1 MVKKQFIAD
10 RKQGSAGQNIPLNFQ
25 KYTQWLKPTLRFT
38 WHLPVPKPLT
48 AQAAG
53 RGTVGVGCSLPR
65 VGGQL
70 PPSKRWLDTTVLPNS
85 TCDPWCAG
93 VSCVHTTCKTFLK
106 WIELVVQTGLS
117 KRRNCWLYR
126 NVIPCGC
133 EGTPKIY
140 AKYVCLSVL
149 ERLFPSLMSSQ
160 MWEKTCRQCTAMLP

>member
-1 MVKKQFIAD
+1 MAHMTPPSTKAPD
-10 RKQGSAGQNIPLNFQ
+10 STSCRKGHSWCGGFYRAPCPI
-25 KYTQWLKPTLRFT
+25 
-38 WHLPVPKPLT
+38 
-48 AQAAG
+48 
-53 RGTVGVGCSLPR
+53 R

-70 PPSKRWLDTTVLPNS
+70 PPCKRWLDTTVLPNS

-133 EGTPKIY
+133 EGTPKIS
-140 AKYVCLSVL
+140 AKYVCLSVR